1 MEEIKYK
8 IIKETDRYREMQ
20 DRLAEQ
26 YETAFLMLLE
36 RDDDIKE
43 ELIKLNEKHELL
55 NNELARR
62 HILNLE
68 NIFRGGKWYGR
79 YWYCEKVY

>member
-1 MEEIKYK
+1 
-8 IIKETDRYREMQ
+8 
-20 DRLAEQ
+20 
-26 YETAFLMLLE
+26 
-36 RDDDIKE
+36 
-43 ELIKLNEKHELL
+43 LL

-79 YWYCEKVY
+79 YWYCKKIY